1 MKVSLFR
8 LVVTIVT
15 LVVSTTST
23 TVHAT
28 NQKSSSDSSSTGS
41 GSKGSDTSG
50 GSSQGPSSRVAVLDR
65 VLRHP
70 VKQDRHPSR
79 LVLQEAR
86 HQELIHQV
94 FHLQHQVN
102 NNSNYSLR
110 VLMVRSRIAVVN
122 VLQQA
127 LMGLLEDTLKSL
139 AKVSQPVPK
148 MESPVYVIQQ
158 RPVQKEEMRLQQDF

>member
-1 MKVSLFR
+1 MVSCINYFYDRTCNQSKVVLI
-8 LVVTIVT
+8 LVQRAVALRVQTPQEVLHRV
-15 LVVSTTST
+15 LVIT
-23 TVHAT
+23 
-28 NQKSSSDSSSTGS
+28 
-41 GSKGSDTSG
+41 
-50 GSSQGPSSRVAVLDR
+50 VAVLDQ
-65 VLRHP
+65 VLCHP

-94 FHLQHQVN
+94 FHLQHEVN
-102 NNSNYSLR
+102 NNSNYCLR

-127 LMGLLEDTLKSL
+127 LMGLLKDTLKIL

-148 MESPVYVIQQ
+148 MESPVYMIQQ